1 MIPRPLGRPLA
12 RLLARLL
19 ARGKPLVPDA
29 LWPLL
34 LTLRS
39 AAGDGPLVGLPAYR
53 RVLALAAHPDDESI
67 GCAGTLA
74 LLADAGAQVTVVFA
88 TDGEATIGAATDP
101 AETGRRRAAEARE
114 ACRLLGV
121 TDVRFLGRPDRGLAA
136 LAPEL
141 GADLGRLITQTRP
154 ELVLLP
160 WFLDGHPDHQAL
172 STALAQAGP
181 LGAVHVWGYETWTPL
196 PANRIVDVTSVIGRK
211 QASLAAH
218 VTAALAF
225 DVTAASG
232 LARWRSL
239 HGLMG
244 RGYAEAFLAAPA
256 ADYLALAAAVETGVR
271 G

>member
-1 MIPRPLGRPLA
+1 MAFSDLTRRPLA
-12 RLLARLL
+12 RLV
-19 ARGKPLVPDA
+19 ARGKPLVPEA

-39 AAGDGPLVGLPAYR
+39 AAGDGPLVGVPAFR

-74 LLADAGAQVTVVFA
+74 LLAGTGAQVTVVFA

-101 AETGRRRAAEARE
+101 AQTGRLRVAEARE

-121 TDVRFLGRPDRGLAA
+121 SDARFLGRPDRGLPAVA
-136 LAPEL
+136 REL
-141 GADLGRLITQTRP
+141 GAELAGILAETRP
-154 ELVLLP
+154 EVLLLP

-172 STALAQAGP
+172 STALAYAGP
-181 LGAVHVWGYETWTPL
+181 RPDLQVWGYETWTPL
-196 PANRIVDVTSVIGRK
+196 PANRLVDVTAVIERK
-211 QASLAAH
+211 QAALAAH
-218 VTAALAF
+218 VTASLAF
-225 DVTAASG
+225 DVGAASG
-232 LARWRSL
+232 LSRWRSV

-256 ADYLALAAAVETGVR
+256 ADYLALAAAVESGVR